1 MTSSLTLATALDADL
16 SEEAAA
22 APGSG
27 PTASTPGTAA
37 TDWGHWPA
45 SLELEFS
52 HGARGS
58 RLTTNRHQGPL
69 YVQKPFYPEGDD
81 LAHAYI
87 LHPPGGLVS
96 GDQLRIAVQVHEQAR
111 ALLTTPGAGR
121 VYRARP
127 DRAWQYQS
135 NHFNVAAGG
144 SLEWLPLETIVYPN
158 ARTDLATRIDLEGDA
173 TFIGWEV
180 TSLGLPACGAD
191 LQDGEV
197 RQRFALYR
205 DGTPLFIERFQLDA
219 TTRRLYAAR
228 VGMQGNPINGL
239 FVAGPFSN
247 DAQRVAIK
255 SWCTEVNQNL
265 MEAEVPEHESPFL
278 AGVSLVDDCLVG
290 RYLGGCSEQGRKLF
304 TRWWHVVR
312 PQLMQRPACEP
323 RIWLT

>member
-1 MTSSLTLATALDADL
+1 MTSSLTLATALTGPADESPTEL
-16 SEEAAA
+16 AAN
-22 APGSG
+22 
-27 PTASTPGTAA
+27 TASTPQPKAS
-37 TDWGHWPA
+37 DWGRWPA
-45 SLELEFS
+45 SLQLEFS
-52 HGARGS
+52 HGARGT
-58 RLTTNRHQGPL
+58 RLTTNRHHGPL

-96 GDQLRIAVQVHEQAR
+96 GDQLQIEVQVHERAR

-135 NHFNVAAGG
+135 NHFHVAAGG

-158 ARTDLATRIDLEGDA
+158 ARTDLKTRIDLTGDA

-180 TSLGLPACGAD
+180 TSLGLPACGKD
-191 LQDGEV
+191 LQEGEV

-205 DGTPLFIERFQLDA
+205 DQQPLFIERLQLDA
-219 TTRRLYAAR
+219 QTRRIYAAR

-239 FVAGPFSN
+239 FVAGPFVG
-247 DAQRVAIK
+247 DEQRAEIK
-255 SWCTEVNQNL
+255 NWCAEINQQL
-265 MEAEVPEHESPFL
+265 QEALPQEGEPPFL
-278 AGVSLVDDCLVG
+278 AGVSLVDSCVVG
-290 RYLGGCSEQGRKLF
+290 RYLGGCSEQGRHLF
-304 TRWWHVVR
+304 IRWWYALR
-312 PQLMQRPACEP
+312 PQLLQRPACEP